1 MGAAVSVRIYT
12 TSPQSKDVPAAHY
25 AERIA
30 AVSRWSEHA
39 GCHGILVYTDNGI
52 ADPWLVAQLIIES
65 TETLRPLVAVQPI
78 YMHPFAVAK
87 MVGTLGY
94 LHGRAVDVNMV
105 AGGFRNDLLALDDE
119 TPHDERY
126 TRLVEYARIVQGL
139 LTTPDGFSFAGSYY
153 RVANARLQPP
163 LDDHLRPGFLVSGS
177 SPAGLAA
184 ARALGATA
192 VKYPQP
198 SHEET
203 TDGEGEGGSGIRVGV
218 IARPTDDDAWEVAHE
233 RFPADR
239 LGQLTHAVAMSV
251 SDSEWHRQLSSR
263 TDTAERTPDAYW
275 LWPFQNY
282 KTFCPYLVGSY
293 DRVGSELRAYLEHGF
308 TTFILDVPRT
318 EDDLHHTNVAFERAR
333 AAVSA

>member
-1 MGAAVSVRIYT
+1 MGAAVSVRVYT
-12 TSPQSKDVPAAHY
+12 TSPQSKDVAAAQY
-25 AERIA
+25 PGRIA
-30 AVSRWSEHA
+30 DVARWSERA

-52 ADPWLVAQLIIES
+52 ADPWLIAQLIIES
-65 TETLRPLVAVQPI
+65 TDALRPLVAVQPL
-78 YMHPFAVAK
+78 YMHPFAAAK
-87 MVGTLGY
+87 MVATLGY

-119 TPHDERY
+119 TPHDDRY
-126 TRLVEYARIVQGL
+126 VRLVEYAQIVHGL
-139 LTTPDGFSFAGSYY
+139 LTAPNGFSFDGSYY

-163 LDDHLRPGFLVSGS
+163 LDDHLQPGFLVSGS

-184 ARALGATA
+184 ARSLGATA

-203 TDGEGEGGSGIRVGV
+203 ADPDADGRSGIRVGV
-218 IARPTDDDAWEVAHE
+218 IARATDDEAWEVAHE

-251 SDSEWHRQLSSR
+251 SDSEWHRQLSAR
-263 TDTAERTPDAYW
+263 TDPPERTPDAYW

-293 DRVGSELRAYLEHGF
+293 DRIGLELRAYLERGF
-308 TTFILDVPRT
+308 TTFILDIPRS
-318 EDDLHHTNVAFERAR
+318 EDDLHHTNIAFERAR